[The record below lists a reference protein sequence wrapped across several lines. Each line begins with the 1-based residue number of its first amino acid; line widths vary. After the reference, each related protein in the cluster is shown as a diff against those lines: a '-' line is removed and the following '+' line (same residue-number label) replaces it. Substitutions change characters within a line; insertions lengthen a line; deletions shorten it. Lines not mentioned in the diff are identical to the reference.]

1 MTRKDSDI
9 DGLFFLCRN
18 VKSYSAN
25 WLHLAFFRQG
35 QYSTIQDNTMCLNI
49 YSLFSEAVWQQFI
62 RGLLRVC

>member
-1 MTRKDSDI
+1 MTGKDSDI

-25 WLHLAFFRQG
+25 SVQKLSSGFFQTR
-35 QYSTIQDNTMCLNI
+35 TIQYNTMCLNI

-62 RGLLRVC
+62 RGLLGVC